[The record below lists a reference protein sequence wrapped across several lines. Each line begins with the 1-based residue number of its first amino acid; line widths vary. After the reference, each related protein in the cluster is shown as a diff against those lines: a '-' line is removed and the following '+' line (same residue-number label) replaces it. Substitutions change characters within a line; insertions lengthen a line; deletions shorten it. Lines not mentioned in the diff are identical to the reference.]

1 MIYLILLLIS
11 GVKMPG
17 EVFTFTTTGSTF
29 DPIIV
34 LDGSPDFHWFFS
46 NKTFS
51 TAQDPAS
58 IDFGSIANRDQKFWI
73 EDYTKITQ
81 INWGGQDVGFDIN
94 ELQSMTGI
102 TYLKLSSTSCSG
114 DIANLSGMT
123 GMTGLNLYSTSCSG
137 DIANL
142 SGMTGMTVLR
152 LYSTSCSGDI
162 ANLSGMTGMADLR
175 LYSTSCSGDIA
186 NLSGMTGMTY
196 LNLTSTSCSGDIAN
210 LSGMTGMAD
219 LYLSSTSCS
228 YTSTSL
234 PNWSGAEIQIYSC
247 GLSSSEVDDFLIDL
261 DTGTGEDDTGGT
273 LNIAGTNEA
282 RTSDS
287 DAAKANLITKNWTI
301 TVKE

>member
-123 GMTGLNLYSTSCSG
+123 GMTGLNIYSTSC
-137 DIANL
+137 
-142 SGMTGMTVLR
+142 
-152 LYSTSCSGDI
+152 
-162 ANLSGMTGMADLR
+162 
-175 LYSTSCSGDIA
+175 
-186 NLSGMTGMTY
+186 
-196 LNLTSTSCSGDIAN
+196 
-210 LSGMTGMAD
+210 
-219 LYLSSTSCS
+219 
-228 YTSTSL
+228 
-234 PNWSGAEIQIYSC
+234 
-247 GLSSSEVDDFLIDL
+247 
-261 DTGTGEDDTGGT
+261 
-273 LNIAGTNEA
+273 
-282 RTSDS
+282 
-287 DAAKANLITKNWTI
+287 
-301 TVKE
+301 